1 MVFPDSKL
9 FKEKKK
15 IEHFGQGRSLAKVKI
30 RIREFLFF
38 FPFFFSFFQ
47 GFPQDL
53 GFWPPRGTSQKK
65 VEFFF
70 FFQ

>member
-1 MVFPDSKL
+1 MECNGGNLNFLLFFCVFPPFFQHEKSK
-9 FKEKKK
+9 KGDHK
-15 IEHFGQGRSLAKVKI
+15 
-30 RIREFLFF
+30 FF
-38 FPFFFSFFQ
+38 FGEWQ